1 MPLIYVGK
9 NNSLSK
15 VLPLKSIQIACLL
28 TIFVFLVL
36 VVPVTHG
43 AHDTLGHHCT
53 LCQLGHSS
61 FGDVVEVQT
70 VIDGFELR
78 QWLRQASVRTFDSQA
93 YLPSGSRA
101 PPA

>member
-1 MPLIYVGK
+1 MLLNDVAK
-9 NNSLSK
+9 NNSLPK
-15 VLPLKSIQIACLL
+15 IVPLKSIQITFFL
-28 TIFVFLVL
+28 TLFVFVAL

-43 AHDTLGHHCT
+43 AHDTLDHHCT
-53 LCQLGHSS
+53 LCQLGRSS
-61 FGDVVEVQT
+61 IGDVVEVQT

>member
-1 MPLIYVGK
+1 M
-9 NNSLSK
+9 
-15 VLPLKSIQIACLL
+15 PLKSIHITCFL
-28 TIFVFLVL
+28 TIFVFLAL
-36 VVPVTHG
+36 AVPVTHG
-43 AHDTLGHHCT
+43 AHDTLDHHCT

-61 FGDVVEVQT
+61 FGDFVEVQT

>member
-1 MPLIYVGK
+1 M
-9 NNSLSK
+9 S
-15 VLPLKSIQIACLL
+15 LKSIHITYIL
-28 TIFVFLVL
+28 TIVVFAAL
-36 VVPVTHG
+36 VVPATHG
-43 AHDTLGHHCT
+43 AHDTLDHHCT